1 MNVSIPGVV
10 HTEVTRHPDPR
21 GFFNEIFRSGSVD
34 EDLVQA
40 NHSRSSHG
48 VLRGLHYHRSQA
60 DLWYV
65 ANGDL
70 RVGLAD
76 LRNAGGSTET
86 AIIEMSA
93 MSPSTLYIPPG
104 VAHGFLAT
112 SDCDLIYWVTTLYDA
127 SDEFG
132 IAWDDDTL
140 ALDWGTSEPILSD
153 RDRANPPLN
162 WSEIPSFS

>member
-1 MNVSIPGVV
+1 MTIAIPGVV
-10 HTEVTRHPDPR
+10 HTPVDRHPDPR
-21 GFFNEIFRSGSVD
+21 GFFNEIFRSGSV
-34 EDLVQA
+34 EADLVQA
-40 NHSRSSHG
+40 NHSHSSRG
-48 VLRGLHYHRSQA
+48 VLRGLHYHRMQA

-76 LRNAGGSTET
+76 LRNGEPAGT
-86 AIIEMSA
+86 AIVEMSA
-93 MSPSTLYIPPG
+93 QEPSTLFIPPG
-104 VAHGFLAT
+104 VAHGFFAT

-132 IAWDDDTL
+132 IAWDDATL
-140 ALDWGTSEPILSD
+140 ALDWGTSEPTLSE
-153 RDRANPPLN
+153 RDRSNPPLD